1 MWVGFLGMVPP
12 RDVSSWSC
20 QLYLSRRMEVSLGDS
35 CGCVTTAL
43 GFFPQ
48 EVSIGGYHTLSGVD
62 AEKLIGRDYTGGRQ
76 RVHDRGR
83 WAQLKVVAFSVGNMI
98 LVVRRGMHTNA
109 GELLKLNTSQKIVTQ
124 GWFIRNLAKQT

>member
-1 MWVGFLGMVPP
+1 M
-12 RDVSSWSC
+12 
-20 QLYLSRRMEVSLGDS
+20 
-35 CGCVTTAL
+35 
-43 GFFPQ
+43 
-48 EVSIGGYHTLSGVD
+48 SIGGYHTLSGAE

-109 GELLKLNTSQKIVTQ
+109 GER
-124 GWFIRNLAKQT
+124 FEAKYLPKDCYARMVYKKSSKTNVVPQHTRVNKGGVSRARILVYAKHDI